1 MNAHQQWMNCSWYGV
16 VESLCEVFLYDGSIW
31 ISRRRL
37 WQEQQQAIWWYVM
50 MPVEWRI
57 VILTRE
63 LVDDDDV
70 EVGTGYLSDTIHR
83 FIVPKQ

>member
-1 MNAHQQWMNCSWYGV
+1 MKSFYMMG
-16 VESLCEVFLYDGSIW
+16 LFGSAGGGCG
-31 ISRRRL
+31 RR
-37 WQEQQQAIWWYVM
+37 QQQAIWWYVM